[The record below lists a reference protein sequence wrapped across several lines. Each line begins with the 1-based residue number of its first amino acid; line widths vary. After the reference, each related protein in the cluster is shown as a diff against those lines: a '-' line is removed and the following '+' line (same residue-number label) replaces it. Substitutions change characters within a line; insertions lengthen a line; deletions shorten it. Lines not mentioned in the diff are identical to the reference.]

1 MKQINIY
8 LSENYIHYLSIEKG
22 LANNSIEAYLRD
34 ISRFF
39 MFINDE
45 LKMDVSQIESIS
57 KEHLLKYFKQIN
69 IEGLSK
75 RTQAR
80 YIASLKSYFRFL
92 IREAV
97 IKKDPT
103 DIIDTPKKDKKLPD
117 YLSIDEIERLLQS
130 IDVTTTLGYRDRTML
145 EITYGAGLRVSEL
158 LSLKTEDINLELGFI
173 RCYGKGNKERII
185 PIGEIAL
192 DFLNIYLANI
202 RPKIQKN
209 IKTKE
214 LFLNSR
220 GKSMSRQGFFKI
232 LLNYGNKAGIK
243 KHLSPHTLRHS
254 FATHLLENGADLR
267 SVQEMLGHSD
277 ISTTEIYTHLSM
289 KQIKKVYDK
298 THPRA

>member
-1 MKQINIY
+1 MKQIKIY
-8 LSENYIHYLSIEKG
+8 LSENYIHFLSIEKG
-22 LANNSIEAYLRD
+22 LSNNSIDAYLRD
-34 ISRFF
+34 INRFF
-39 MFINDE
+39 MFLNDD
-45 LKMDVSQIESIS
+45 LKLDFFNIEEIS
-57 KEHLLKYFKQIN
+57 KEHLLKYFKHIN

-80 YIASLKSYFRFL
+80 FIASLKSYFRFL
-92 IREAV
+92 IREGI

-117 YLSIDEIERLLQS
+117 YLSIDEIERLLKS
-130 IDVTTTLGYRDRTML
+130 VDITKTLGYRDRTML

-192 DFLNIYLANI
+192 DYLNIYLATI
-202 RPKIQKN
+202 RPKLLGTK
-209 IKTKE
+209 KTKE

-232 LLNYGNKAGIK
+232 LLNYGDKAGIK

-277 ISTTEIYTHLSM
+277 ISTTEIYTHLTI
-289 KQIKKVYDK
+289 KQIKKVYNK

>member
-45 LKMDVSQIESIS
+45 LKMDVNQIESIS

>member
-1 MKQINIY
+1 MKIDNIF

-22 LANNSIEAYLRD
+22 LSNNSIEAYLRD
-34 ISRFF
+34 IDKFF
-39 MFINDE
+39 MFISKDLN
-45 LKMDVSQIESIS
+45 MDVNFIDAIS

-69 IEGLSK
+69 MEGLSK

-80 YIASLKSYFRFL
+80 YIASLKSYFRFM
-92 IREAV
+92 IRENI

-117 YLSIDEIERLLQS
+117 YLSVAEIERLLQVV
-130 IDVTTTLGYRDRTML
+130 DTTKPLGYRDRTML
-145 EITYGAGLRVSEL
+145 EISYGAGLRVSEL
-158 LSLKTEDINLELGFI
+158 LSLRTDDINLELGFI

-192 DFLNIYLANI
+192 EYLKVYLDNI
-202 RPKIQKN
+202 RPAILKN
-209 IKTKE
+209 AKTRE

-232 LLNYGNKAGIK
+232 LLNYGKMAGIK

-289 KQIKKVYDK
+289 KQIKRVYDK

>member
-39 MFINDE
+39 VFINDD
-45 LKMDVSQIESIS
+45 LKMDINKIESIS

-69 IEGLSK
+69 IAGLSK

-92 IREAV
+92 IRESI

-130 IDVTTTLGYRDRTML
+130 VDITTTLGYRDRTML

-192 DFLNIYLANI
+192 DYLNLYLANI
-202 RPKIQKN
+202 RPKIQNNLKS
-209 IKTKE
+209 KE

-232 LLNYGNKAGIK
+232 LLNYGRRAGIK

-277 ISTTEIYTHLSM
+277 ISTTEIYTHLSI

>member
-22 LANNSIEAYLRD
+22 LANNSIESYLRD

-39 MFINDE
+39 LFINDE
-45 LKMDVSQIESIS
+45 LKMDVNNIGAIS

-117 YLSIDEIERLLQS
+117 FLSIVEIEQLLQS
-130 IDVTTTLGYRDRTML
+130 VDITTTLGYRDRAML

-192 DFLNIYLANI
+192 DYLEIYLTNI

-209 IKTKE
+209 MKSKE

-232 LLNYGNKAGIK
+232 LLNYGEKAGIK

>member
-8 LSENYIHYLSIEKG
+8 LSENYIHFLSIEKG
-22 LANNSIEAYLRD
+22 LANNSIESYLRD

-39 MFINDE
+39 LFLNDD
-45 LKMDVSQIESIS
+45 LNMDVNNIKDIT
-57 KEHLLKYFKQIN
+57 KEHLLKYFKKIN
-69 IEGLSK
+69 IDGLSK

-92 IREAV
+92 IREAI

-117 YLSIDEIERLLQS
+117 FLSIGEIEKLLQS
-130 IDVTTTLGYRDRTML
+130 VDITKTLGYRDRTML

-202 RPKIQKN
+202 RPKLLGN
-209 IKTKE
+209 MKTRE

-232 LLNYGNKAGIK
+232 LLSYGNKAGIK

>member
-34 ISRFF
+34 ISKFF

-45 LKMDVSQIESIS
+45 LKMDVNQIESIS

-192 DFLNIYLANI
+192 DFLNIYLENI

-209 IKTKE
+209 IKNKE

>member
-1 MKQINIY
+1 MEQINIY
-8 LSENYIHYLSIEKG
+8 LLENYIHFLSIEKG
-22 LANNSIEAYLRD
+22 LANNSIESYLRD
-34 ISRFF
+34 ICRFF
-39 MFINDE
+39 TFIHND
-45 LKMDVSQIESIS
+45 LKMDENNIVDIS
-57 KEHLLKYFKQIN
+57 KEHLLKYFKTIN

-92 IREAV
+92 IREGV

-103 DIIDTPKKDKKLPD
+103 DIIDTPKKDRKLPD
-117 YLSIDEIERLLQS
+117 FLSIDEIERLLES
-130 IDVTTTLGYRDRTML
+130 VDITKILGYRDRTML
-145 EITYGAGLRVSEL
+145 EIIYGAGLRVSEL
-158 LSLKTEDINLELGFI
+158 LSLKTDDINLELGFI

-192 DFLNIYLANI
+192 EYLNVYLTDV
-202 RPKIQKN
+202 RPKILKN
-209 IKTKE
+209 MKTKE
-214 LFLNSR
+214 LFLN
-220 GKSMSRQGFFKI
+220 GKGRTMSRQGFFKI
-232 LLNYGNKAGIK
+232 LLNYGKKAGIK

-289 KQIKKVYDK
+289 KQIKKIYDK

>member
-34 ISRFF
+34 ISKFF

-45 LKMDVSQIESIS
+45 LKMDVNQIESIS

-117 YLSIDEIERLLQS
+117 YLSIDEIEKLLQS

-192 DFLNIYLANI
+192 DFLNIYLENI

-209 IKTKE
+209 IKNKE

>member
-232 LLNYGNKAGIK
+232 LLNYGNKAGIM

>member
-8 LSENYIHYLSIEKG
+8 LSENYIHFLSIEKG
-22 LANNSIEAYLRD
+22 LANNSIESYLRD

-39 MFINDE
+39 SFLKVD
-45 LKMDVSQIESIS
+45 LKMDVINIKDIS
-57 KEHLLKYFKQIN
+57 KEHLLKYFKKIN
-69 IEGLSK
+69 IDGLSK

-117 YLSIDEIERLLQS
+117 FLSIDEIEKLLQS
-130 IDVTTTLGYRDRTML
+130 VDITKKLGYRDRTML

-158 LSLKTEDINLELGFI
+158 LSLRTEDINLELGFI

-202 RPKIQKN
+202 RPKLLGN
-209 IKTKE
+209 MKTKE

-232 LLNYGNKAGIK
+232 LLSYGNKAGIK

>member
-1 MKQINIY
+1 MDNFY

-22 LANNSIEAYLRD
+22 LSNNTIDSYLSD
-34 ISRFF
+34 IIKFF
-39 MFINDE
+39 IFLKTELNMDIN
-45 LKMDVSQIESIS
+45 VIESIN

-69 IEGLSK
+69 IDGLSK
-75 RTQAR
+75 RSQAR
-80 YIASLKSYFRFL
+80 YIASLKSYFKFL
-92 IREAV
+92 IREN
-97 IKKDPT
+97 IINKDPT
-103 DIIDTPKKDKKLPD
+103 DIIDSPKKDKKLPD
-117 YLSIDEIERLLQS
+117 YLSVSEIEKLLQV
-130 IDVTTTLGYRDRTML
+130 IDLTKKIGYRDRTML

-158 LSLKTEDINLELGFI
+158 LSLKTEDINIELGFI

-192 DFLNIYLANI
+192 EFLEYYLKNI
-202 RPKIQKN
+202 RLMILKN
-209 IKTKE
+209 NKSKV

-220 GKSMSRQGFFKI
+220 GKPMSRQGFFKI

>member
-8 LSENYIHYLSIEKG
+8 LSENYIHFLSIEKG
-22 LANNSIEAYLRD
+22 LANNSIESYLRD

-39 MFINDE
+39 SFLNDD
-45 LKMDVSQIESIS
+45 LKMDINKIEAIS

-69 IEGLSK
+69 LDGISK

-103 DIIDTPKKDKKLPD
+103 DIIYTPKKDKKLPD
-117 YLSIDEIERLLQS
+117 YLSINEIERLLQS
-130 IDVTTTLGYRDRTML
+130 VDITTKLGYRDRTML

-158 LSLKTEDINLELGFI
+158 LSLKTEDINLEMGFI

-192 DFLNIYLANI
+192 DYLNIYLINI
-202 RPKIQKN
+202 RPKLQKN
-209 IKTKE
+209 MKSKE

-232 LLNYGNKAGIK
+232 LLNYGKIAGIK

>member
-1 MKQINIY
+1 MKQINIF
-8 LSENYIHYLSIEKG
+8 LSENYIHFLSIEKG

-39 MFINDE
+39 MFLNDD
-45 LKMDVSQIESIS
+45 LKMDSFNIEDIS

-92 IREAV
+92 IRETV

-117 YLSIDEIERLLQS
+117 YLSIDEIERLLKS
-130 IDVTTTLGYRDRTML
+130 VDITKTLGYRDRTML

-192 DFLNIYLANI
+192 DFLNIYLSNI
-202 RPKIQKN
+202 RPKLLGSM
-209 IKTKE
+209 KTKE
-214 LFLNSR
+214 LFLNAR

-277 ISTTEIYTHLSM
+277 ISTTEIYTHLSI

>member
-1 MKQINIY
+1 MNKDDFY

-22 LANNSIEAYLRD
+22 LTNNTIDSYLRD
-34 ISRFF
+34 IVKFF
-39 MFINDE
+39 TFLKDQFKLDINAIDE
-45 LKMDVSQIESIS
+45 IN
-57 KEHLLKYFKQIN
+57 KEYLLKYFKEIN

-80 YIASLKSYFRFL
+80 YIASLKSYFKFL
-92 IREAV
+92 IRENI

-103 DIIDTPKKDKKLPD
+103 DIIDSPKKDKKLPD
-117 YLSIDEIERLLQS
+117 YLSVAEIEKLLQVVD
-130 IDVTTTLGYRDRTML
+130 IKKTLGYRDRTML

-158 LSLKTEDINLELGFI
+158 LSLNTEDVNIELGFI

-192 DFLNIYLANI
+192 DFLEYYLENI
-202 RPKIQKN
+202 RPLILKKL
-209 IKTKE
+209 KSKV

-220 GKSMSRQGFFKI
+220 GKPMSRQGFFKI

>member
-45 LKMDVSQIESIS
+45 LKMDVNQIESIS

-117 YLSIDEIERLLQS
+117 YLSIDEIEKLLQS

-192 DFLNIYLANI
+192 DFLNIYLENI

-209 IKTKE
+209 IKNKE

>member
-1 MKQINIY
+1 MKLINIY
-8 LSENYIHYLSIEKG
+8 LSENYIHFLSIEKG
-22 LANNSIEAYLRD
+22 LANNSIDSYLRD
-34 ISRFF
+34 ISKFF
-39 MFINDE
+39 TFLNEE
-45 LKMDVSQIESIS
+45 LKMDVNNIEDIS

-69 IEGLSK
+69 INGLSK

-117 YLSIDEIERLLQS
+117 YLSIAEIERLLQS
-130 IDVTTTLGYRDRTML
+130 VDVTTTLGYRDRTML

-158 LSLKTEDINLELGFI
+158 LNLKTEDINLELGFI

-192 DFLNIYLANI
+192 DYLSLYLKNI

-209 IKTKE
+209 MKSKE

-220 GKSMSRQGFFKI
+220 GRSMSRQGFFKI
-232 LLNYGNKAGIK
+232 LQNYGKKAGIK